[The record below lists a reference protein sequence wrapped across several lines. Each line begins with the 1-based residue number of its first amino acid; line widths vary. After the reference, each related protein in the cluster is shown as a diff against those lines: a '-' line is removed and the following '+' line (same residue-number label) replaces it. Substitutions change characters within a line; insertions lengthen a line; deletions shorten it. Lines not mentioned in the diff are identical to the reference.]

1 MLLNLLS
8 DKKLF
13 ALRGRINFKKGIE
26 SAAFILYNVIDKR
39 RKPKKGNYIM
49 GITAKEIKNIAVI
62 GHSGEGKTTLCEA
75 MLFNAGAIDRM
86 GKVAEG
92 TSVMDYDEAEKAKGI
107 SVYASVAHL
116 DWKGIKINLLDLP
129 GFYDFEGERHEGL
142 AVCGGAV
149 LVIGANGVLP
159 IGAESVVNY
168 CLKLGK
174 PLIIFINGMDKP
186 NADYAGTVAALKEKY
201 AGKIA
206 PIQIPVM
213 QDGKMVGYVNS
224 FREKAYEFSTSGP
237 KEIPVP
243 ENLKEQMD
251 AMQDRLVETAAEND
265 DLLLDKYFEQ
275 GGLTKADA
283 VHGIRKGIATGN
295 VIPIMAGSALNNR
308 GVINLL
314 DEIVTYMPTANEHR
328 NVYATDVA
336 ADELVHVDCEENG
349 LLAAQV
355 FKTVYDPYSG
365 KLNYI
370 KIYRGKLKTGDVVY
384 NADTGKEERIG
395 QIFTLMGKKCEL
407 VTELTA
413 GDIGAVNKLT
423 ATDTNNTLCALGTNL
438 RFDPV
443 RFPRPALSM
452 AVKAAN
458 KGEEDKVF
466 SGLNKMREEDYTF
479 SVTKNAETGE
489 LILSGQGE
497 THLELLTA
505 KLKSRFGIS
514 TVLSEPRIPY
524 RETIRAVAS
533 ADGKHKKQ
541 SGGHG
546 QYGHCKVRFEP
557 CAGEFEFG
565 DEVVGGAV
573 PKQYIPAVE
582 KGLREC
588 LAHGVLAGYPVTGV
602 RAVLYD
608 GSYHDVDS
616 SEMAFKAAAALAFK
630 EGMKNADPVLLEPVM
645 KLKVAVNGEYLGGVM
660 GDISKRRG
668 RISDSRTDGD
678 ITTVIA
684 EVPLSEIAKYAT
696 DLRGLTRGQGR
707 FTSELLRY
715 EEVPPQLAEKI
726 ISASKTE

>member
-1 MLLNLLS
+1 M
-8 DKKLF
+8 
-13 ALRGRINFKKGIE
+13 A
-26 SAAFILYNVIDKR
+26 
-39 RKPKKGNYIM
+39 
-49 GITAKEIKNIAVI
+49 ITSKEIKNIAVI

-75 MLFNAGAIDRM
+75 MLFNAGVTDRM
-86 GKVAEG
+86 GSIEG
-92 TSVMDYDEAEKAKGI
+92 GTTVTDFDEVEKAKKF

-116 DWKGIKINLLDLP
+116 SWKGIKINLLDLP

-142 AVCGGAV
+142 AACGGAV

-174 PLIIFINGMDKP
+174 PLVIFINGMDKP

-206 PIQIPVM
+206 PIQLPIM
-213 QDGKMVGYVNS
+213 SGGKMAGYINS
-224 FREKAYEFSTSGP
+224 IQERAYEFSTSGP

-243 ENLKEQMD
+243 DELKEQMD

-265 DLLLDKYFEQ
+265 EVLLDKYFEQ
-275 GGLTKADA
+275 GGLTKTDA

-314 DEIVTYMPTANEHR
+314 DEIVTYMPTANER
-328 NVYATDVA
+328 RRLATDLA
-336 ADELVHVDCEENG
+336 ADELIYVDADETQPF
-349 LLAAQV
+349 AALV
-355 FKTVYDPYSG
+355 YKTVYDSYTG

-370 KIYRGKLKTGDVVY
+370 KVLRGKLKTGDVVY
-384 NADTGKEERIG
+384 NVTTGKEERIG
-395 QIFTLMGKKCEL
+395 QIFTLAGKKCEL

-413 GDIGAVNKLT
+413 GDLGAVNKLS
-423 ATDTNNTLCALGTNL
+423 DTNTNDTLCAVGTKIQ
-438 RFDPV
+438 FDPV
-443 RFPRPALSM
+443 RFHRPCLSL

-466 SGLNKMREEDYTF
+466 AGLAKMREEDYTF
-479 SVTKNAETGE
+479 SVNKNAETGE

-497 THLELLTA
+497 THIELLCA
-505 KLKSRFGIS
+505 KLKSRFGIA

-524 RETIRAVAS
+524 RETIRKVAT
-533 ADGKHKKQ
+533 AEGKHKKQ

-557 CAGEFEFG
+557 FDGDFEFG
-565 DEVVGGAV
+565 DEVVGGTV

-588 LAHGVLAGYPVTGV
+588 LSRGVLAGYPVVGV

-616 SEMAFKAAAALAFK
+616 SEMAFKAAAALAFR
-630 EGMKNADPVLLEPVM
+630 EGMKNASPVLLEPIVR
-645 KLKVAVNGEYLGGVM
+645 LKTAVAGEYLGAVM

-668 RISDSRTDGD
+668 RIVESDTEGD
-678 ITTVIA
+678 ITTVVA
-684 EVPLSEIAKYAT
+684 EVPLAETAKYAT
-696 DLRGLTRGQGR
+696 ELRSLTRGQGR
-707 FTSELLRY
+707 FSTEFLRY
-715 EEVPPQLAEKI
+715 EELPPALAEKVI
-726 ISASKTE
+726 EKGNN

>member
-1 MLLNLLS
+1 
-8 DKKLF
+8 
-13 ALRGRINFKKGIE
+13 
-26 SAAFILYNVIDKR
+26 
-39 RKPKKGNYIM
+39 M
-49 GITAKEIKNIAVI
+49 GITSKEIKNIAVI

-75 MLFNAGAIDRM
+75 MLFNAGVIDRM
-86 GKVAEG
+86 GTVEG
-92 TSVMDYDEAEKAKGI
+92 GTTVSDYDELEKAKKF
-107 SVYASVAHL
+107 SVYTTVAHL
-116 DWKGIKINLLDLP
+116 SWKGVKINLIDLP

-142 AVCGGAV
+142 AACGGAV

-174 PLIIFINGMDKP
+174 PLVIFINGMDKP

-206 PIQIPVM
+206 PIQLPIM
-213 QDGKMVGYVNS
+213 RSGKMTGYINAIQE
-224 FREKAYEFSTSGP
+224 RAYEFSTSGP

-243 ENLKEQMD
+243 DDLKQQMD
-251 AMQDRLVETAAEND
+251 EMEDRIVETAAEND
-265 DLLLDKYFEQ
+265 EVLLDKYFEQ
-275 GGLTKADA
+275 GGLTRLDA
-283 VHGIRKGIATGN
+283 IRGIRKGIATCN

-314 DEIVTYMPTANEHR
+314 DEIVTYMPTANER
-328 NVYATDVA
+328 RRLATDLA
-336 ADELVHVDCEENG
+336 ADELIYVDADETQPF
-349 LLAAQV
+349 AALV
-355 FKTVYDPYSG
+355 FKTVYDSYTG

-370 KIYRGKLKTGDVVY
+370 KVLRGKLKTGDVVY
-384 NADTGKEERIG
+384 NSTTGKEERIG
-395 QIFTLMGKKCEL
+395 QIFTLAGKKCEL

-413 GDIGAVNKLT
+413 GDLGAVNKLA
-423 ATDTNNTLCALGTNL
+423 ATDTNHTLCAVGTNIQ
-438 RFDPV
+438 FDPV
-443 RFPRPALSM
+443 RFPRPCLSL

-458 KGEEDKVF
+458 KGDEDKVF

-497 THLELLTA
+497 THIEILCA
-505 KLKSRFGIS
+505 KLKSRFGIA
-514 TVLSEPRIPY
+514 TVLTEPRIPY
-524 RETIRAVAS
+524 RETIRKVAT
-533 ADGKHKKQ
+533 AEGKHKKQ

-557 CAGEFEFG
+557 CESDFEFG

-588 LAHGVLAGYPVTGV
+588 LSRGVLAGYPVVGV

-616 SEMAFKAAAALAFK
+616 SEMAFKAAAALAFR
-630 EGMKNADPVLLEPVM
+630 EGIKNASPVLLEPVV
-645 KLKVAVNGEYLGGVM
+645 KLKTAVSGEYLGAVM

-668 RISDSRTDGD
+668 RIIESNTDGD
-678 ITTVIA
+678 ITTVVA
-684 EVPLSEIAKYAT
+684 EVPLAETAKYAT
-696 DLRGLTRGQGR
+696 ELRSLTRGQGR
-707 FTSELLRY
+707 FSTEFLRY
-715 EEVPPQLAEKI
+715 EELPPALADKI
-726 ISASKTE
+726 IEN

>member
-1 MLLNLLS
+1 MS
-8 DKKLF
+8 
-13 ALRGRINFKKGIE
+13 
-26 SAAFILYNVIDKR
+26 
-39 RKPKKGNYIM
+39 
-49 GITAKEIKNIAVI
+49 ITSKQIKNIAVI

-75 MLFNAGAIDRM
+75 MLFNAGVTDRM
-86 GKVAEG
+86 GTVESG
-92 TSVMDYDEAEKAKGI
+92 TAVMDFDEIERAKKF
-107 SVYASVAHL
+107 SVYTSVAHL
-116 DWKGIKINLLDLP
+116 NWKGIKINLLDLP

-142 AVCGGAV
+142 AACGGAV

-174 PLIIFINGMDKP
+174 PLVIFINGMDKP

-206 PIQIPVM
+206 PIQLPIM
-213 QDGKMVGYVNS
+213 QDGKMTGYINS
-224 FREKAYEFSTSGP
+224 IQERAYEFSTSGP

-243 ENLKEQMD
+243 DELKEQMD

-265 DLLLDKYFEQ
+265 EVLLDKYFEQ

-314 DEIVTYMPTANEHR
+314 DEIVTYMPTANER
-328 NVYATDVA
+328 RRLATDLA
-336 ADELVHVDCEENG
+336 ADELVYVDADETQPF
-349 LLAAQV
+349 AALV
-355 FKTVYDPYSG
+355 FKTVYDSYTG

-370 KIYRGKLKTGDVVY
+370 KVLRGKLKTGDTVY
-384 NADTGKEERIG
+384 NVNTGKEERIG
-395 QIFTLMGKKCEL
+395 QIFTLAGKKCEL

-413 GDIGAVNKLT
+413 GDLGAVNKLT
-423 ATDTNNTLCALGTNL
+423 ATDTNHTLCAVGTNIQ
-438 RFDPV
+438 FDPV
-443 RFPRPALSM
+443 HFPRPCLSL

-466 SGLNKMREEDYTF
+466 AGLAKMREEDYTF
-479 SVTKNAETGE
+479 SVTKNTETGE

-497 THLELLTA
+497 THIEILCA
-505 KLKSRFGIS
+505 KLKSRFGIA
-514 TVLSEPRIPY
+514 TVLNEPRIPY
-524 RETIRAVAS
+524 RETIRKTATAE
-533 ADGKHKKQ
+533 GKHKKQ

-557 CAGEFEFG
+557 CGGDFEFG
-565 DEVVGGAV
+565 DEVVGGTV

-588 LAHGVLAGYPVTGV
+588 LTRGVLAGYPVVGV

-616 SEMAFKAAAALAFK
+616 SEMAFKAAAALAFR
-630 EGMKNADPVLLEPVM
+630 EGMKNASPVLLEPVV
-645 KLKVAVNGEYLGGVM
+645 KLKTAVAGEYLGAVM

-668 RISDSRTDGD
+668 RIVESVTEGD
-678 ITTVIA
+678 ITTVVA
-684 EVPLSEIAKYAT
+684 EVPLAETAKYAT
-696 DLRGLTRGQGR
+696 ELRSLTRGQGR
-707 FTSELLRY
+707 FSTEFLRY
-715 EEVPPQLAEKI
+715 EELPPALAEKVI
-726 ISASKTE
+726 ADNKE